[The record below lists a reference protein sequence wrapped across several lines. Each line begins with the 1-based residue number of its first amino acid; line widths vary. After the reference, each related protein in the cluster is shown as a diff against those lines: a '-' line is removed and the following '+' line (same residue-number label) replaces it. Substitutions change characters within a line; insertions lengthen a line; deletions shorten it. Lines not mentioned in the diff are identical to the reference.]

1 MLESRF
7 GSIISR
13 SSTDVGR
20 MKLHTLDV
28 QVTEVSPVFV
38 KQYTIPL
45 KYQNFINNETKRL
58 EEAGLISRSLSNWS
72 APCMV
77 VPKKQDPDN
86 PHEVQLRMVI
96 DYRQLNKRIITSRA
110 PDRNGKIGK
119 VISNYPIPTIESLL
133 ARLEGCKYFSI
144 LDLRSGYHH
153 IGLSK
158 QSKPLTVFMMHSGE
172 FQWNVLPFGIRI
184 GVQTFSFVINKAIGH
199 CSDFATNYLDDI
211 IVFSRT
217 AEDHMQHL
225 ERIFAALQIADLKI
239 KVLKCE
245 FFKKHIS
252 YLGFLIGET
261 GIHCDRSKVEA
272 INKIATPN
280 SIEEVCQFNGMC
292 SYYRKFI
299 SHYSDISKCFNDMTK
314 KGATFNWTKECDAAF
329 KLLKEKLMEDPVL
342 ISPQV
347 DKDYVIQCNASKH
360 SYSDILQQTRPGTEE
375 LAPVAYFSGNFDKTQ
390 VKWNIT
396 EKEAYAIYKSVKKFA
411 FYITGAK
418 TTVFSD
424 HKPLINF
431 FEGGM
436 NITKLDRWSLG
447 LQEFD
452 ISLEFIQGKLNTVA
466 DVISHLKNGG
476 LYVEHSKE
484 DQKVNTATN
493 LDERIQEVLDIAT
506 KPLDFEKVFSM
517 DTVISCKEL
526 LLCQERDRFC
536 RKLVRTAG
544 RHSDFMIN
552 HEGLLIKQ
560 VSILMNTY
568 RVYVI
573 PQSLVQ

>member
-20 MKLHTLDV
+20 TKLHTLDV
-28 QVTEVSPVFV
+28 QVTEGSPVFV

-45 KYQNFINNETKRL
+45 KYQSFIIDETKRL

-96 DYRQLNKRIITSRA
+96 DYRQLNKRIITSRV

-144 LDLRSGYHH
+144 LDLRSGYV
-153 IGLSK
+153 GLSK
-158 QSKPLTVFMMHSGE
+158 QSKPLTAFTTHSGK
-172 FQWNVLPFGIRI
+172 FQSNVLPFGIRI
-184 GVQTFSFVINKAIGH
+184 GVQTFSFVIKKAIGH
-199 CSDFATNYLDDI
+199 CSDFAANYLDDI

-217 AEDHMQHL
+217 AEDHMEHL
-225 ERIFAALQIADLKI
+225 ERIFTALQIADLKI

-245 FFKKHIS
+245 FFKKHVS

-272 INKIATPN
+272 INKIATPTN
-280 SIEEVCQFNGMC
+280 IEKVHQFNGMC
-292 SYYRKFI
+292 SYYQKFI
-299 SHYSDISKCFNDMTK
+299 SHYSDISKCFNDMKK
-314 KGATFNWTKECDAAF
+314 KGATFNWTKECNTAF

-347 DKDYVIQCNASKH
+347 DKDYVIHCDASKY
-360 SYSDILQQTRPGTEE
+360 SYSGILQQTRPSMEE
-375 LAPVAYFSGNFDKTQ
+375 LVPVAYFSGNFDKTQ

-424 HKPLINF
+424 HKPLKNF

-436 NITKLDRWSLG
+436 NITKLDRWSLE

-466 DVISHLKNGG
+466 DVISCLKNGG
-476 LYVEHSKE
+476 LYVEHPKE
-484 DQKVNTATN
+484 DQKVNTVMN
-493 LDERIQEVLDIAT
+493 LDERIEEVLDIAT
-506 KPLDFEKVFSM
+506 KPLNFEKVFSM
-517 DTVISCKEL
+517 DTFISHKEL
-526 LLCQERDRFC
+526 LLCQKRDRFC
-536 RKLVRTAG
+536 RKLVRMAG

-560 VSILMNTY
+560 VSILRNTY
-568 RVYVI
+568 QVYIV